1 MCRIIFGYQYEQNK
15 ELESSKYTILNNR
28 NKKYIGIEIINTLE
42 YSELI
47 KIVILKSDNLRKD
60 LEEKNNPT
68 LYILD

>member
-1 MCRIIFGYQYEQNK
+1 MCRIIFGYQYEQDK
-15 ELESSKYTILNNR
+15 EIESSKYTILKNK

>member
-1 MCRIIFGYQYEQNK
+1 MCRIILGYQYEQNK

>member
-1 MCRIIFGYQYEQNK
+1 MCRIIFGYRYEQNK

>member
-1 MCRIIFGYQYEQNK
+1 MCRIILGYRYEQNK

-28 NKKYIGIEIINTLE
+28 DKKYIGIEIINTLE